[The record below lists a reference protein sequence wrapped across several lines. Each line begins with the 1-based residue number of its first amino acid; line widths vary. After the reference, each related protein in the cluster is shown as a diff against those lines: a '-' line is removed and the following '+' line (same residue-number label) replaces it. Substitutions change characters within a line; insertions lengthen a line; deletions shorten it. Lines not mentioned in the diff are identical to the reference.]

1 MANNCFYNMRI
12 KGAEK
17 DVKEFIDILTY
28 KHPDKLHFARIF
40 SAEIVQTDSRDN
52 LYIADICG
60 DCAWSV
66 YSCMCTGPMS
76 YYMSHHKA
84 DSTLSNISIESK
96 RLHLDIEIYSTEIG
110 MGFAEH
116 YLIKQGNTEI
126 DEEVKYNEYYYDD
139 IDPFMTTHDAPEEEI
154 KRFNE
159 WKKEYNLPKNLT
171 LDDLDEDN
179 CICIGG
185 FDIVYH
191 I

>member
-66 YSCMCTGPMS
+66 YSCMFTGPMS
-76 YYMSHHKA
+76 YYTSHHKA

-96 RLHLDIEIYSTEIG
+96 RLHLDIEIYSTKIG

-116 YLIKQGNTEI
+116 YLIKQG
-126 DEEVKYNEYYYDD
+126 
-139 IDPFMTTHDAPEEEI
+139 
-154 KRFNE
+154 FNK